1 MTFSGS
7 ELFNFFFFFA
17 LSDTT
22 RVSDWLSATVVE
34 LWNYKGT
41 KERMEMG
48 NAEHM
53 DGEELKSTPCLRLNL
68 ISSSLWFLSG
78 ASLQKNDTGTT
89 MKIKETLEVFY
100 SVNPPRVAGRSI
112 CLGPELNLLDIH
124 SHFSFT
130 SASFHRFPTIMPPV
144 AIKIVFVISLRGI

>member
-7 ELFNFFFFFA
+7 GLFHFIFLFA
-17 LSDTT
+17 LSHTT
-22 RVSDWLSATVVE
+22 HVSDWLPATVVE
-34 LWNYKGT
+34 LWNYKGR
-41 KERMEMG
+41 KESKEMG
-48 NAEHM
+48 NVEHM
-53 DGEELKSTPCLRLNL
+53 DGGELKSAPCLWFNL

-78 ASLQKNDTGTT
+78 TSPQKNDTETT
-89 MKIKETLEVFY
+89 MKIKERLEVFY

-130 SASFHRFPTIMPPV
+130 SASFRHFPTIMPPV
-144 AIKIVFVISLRGI
+144 AIKIVFVISLRGT

>member
-1 MTFSGS
+1 MRSI
-7 ELFNFFFFFA
+7 
-17 LSDTT
+17 
-22 RVSDWLSATVVE
+22 
-34 LWNYKGT
+34 WNGGK
-41 KERMEMG
+41 
-48 NAEHM
+48 
-53 DGEELKSTPCLRLNL
+53 LKSTPCLRLNL

-78 ASLQKNDTGTT
+78 VSPQKNDTETT

-112 CLGPELNLLDIH
+112 CLGPDLNLLDIH

-130 SASFHRFPTIMPPV
+130 STSFHRFPTIMAPV